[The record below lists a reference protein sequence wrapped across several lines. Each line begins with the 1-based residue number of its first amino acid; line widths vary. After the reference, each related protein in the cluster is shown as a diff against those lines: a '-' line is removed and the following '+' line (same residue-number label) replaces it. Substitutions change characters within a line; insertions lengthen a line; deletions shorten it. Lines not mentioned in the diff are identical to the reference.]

1 MKKRT
6 TTLAIV
12 LLVMGS
18 GIVYY
23 CLTNDLGGFMTDKTI
38 ANTSVIQTQ
47 NSAIET
53 KETTVQQEP
62 KTETNRKIYK
72 TVEQMPEFPE
82 GMQALLHYIR
92 SHLQPPPDSIR
103 NRIQGRVIV
112 RFMVE
117 PDGTITNAEVIKG
130 LHPFCDRK
138 AIRLIESMP
147 KWIPGKH
154 NGVAVPVYFYIPV
167 SFTITNYMTGN
178 PSLGPISI
186 ADRPDRVKILDHPIV
201 DTITG
206 NRQTTVPEIYYV
218 VEQMPRFPGGDTAM
232 LKYIRENL
240 RYPQA
245 AIEKEIQ
252 GRVIVKL
259 VVNTD
264 GTLSDIYV
272 IKPLDPQCDQ
282 EAIRIIQSMPRWI
295 PGRHNGV
302 AVPVYY
308 LVPVTFKI

>member
-18 GIVYY
+18 EIVYY

-38 ANTSVIQTQ
+38 ANTSVIQTR

-53 KETTVQQEP
+53 KETTVQQP
-62 KTETNRKIYK
+62 NKETNRKIYQ

-103 NRIQGRVIV
+103 NRIQGRLIV
-112 RFMVE
+112 RFVVE

-130 LHPFCDRK
+130 LHPFCDRE

-167 SFTITNYMTGN
+167 GFTTSNYMTGN
-178 PSLGPISI
+178 PYLEPISI
-186 ADRPDRVKILDHPIV
+186 ADRPDRVKIIDFPILD
-201 DTITG
+201 TTTG

>member
-18 GIVYY
+18 VIVYY
-23 CLTNDLGGFMTDKTI
+23 CRTNDLGGFMTDKTI
-38 ANTSVIQTQ
+38 ANTSVIQTR

-53 KETTVQQEP
+53 KETTVQQP
-62 KTETNRKIYK
+62 NKETNRKIYQ
-72 TVEQMPEFPE
+72 TVEQMPEFP
-82 GMQALLHYIR
+82 GGIQALMQYIR

-103 NRIQGRVIV
+103 DRIQGKVIV
-112 RFMVE
+112 RFVVE

-130 LHPFCDRK
+130 LHPFCDRE
-138 AIRLIESMP
+138 AICLIESMP

-154 NGVAVPVYFYIPV
+154 NGVAVPVYSCIPV
-167 SFTITNYMTGN
+167 SFTISNYMTGN
-178 PSLGPISI
+178 PYLGPISI
-186 ADRPDRVKILDHPIV
+186 ADRPDRVKIIDFPIL

-206 NRQTTVPEIYYV
+206 NRQTTAPEIYHV

-264 GTLSDIYV
+264 GTLSDIDV

>member
-18 GIVYY
+18 VIVSY

-53 KETTVQQEP
+53 KETTVQQP
-62 KTETNRKIYK
+62 NKETNRKIYQ

-112 RFMVE
+112 RFVVE

-130 LHPFCDRK
+130 LHPFCDRE

-147 KWIPGKH
+147 QWIPGKH
-154 NGVAVPVYFYIPV
+154 NGIAVPVYFYIPV

-186 ADRPDRVKILDHPIV
+186 ADRPDRVKIIDFPILD
-201 DTITG
+201 TTTG

-232 LKYIRENL
+232 LKYIRE
-240 RYPQA
+240 
-245 AIEKEIQ
+245 
-252 GRVIVKL
+252 
-259 VVNTD
+259 
-264 GTLSDIYV
+264 IYV
-272 IKPLDPQCDQ
+272 IRRQPSK
-282 EAIRIIQSMPRWI
+282 RR
-295 PGRHNGV
+295 
-302 AVPVYY
+302 
-308 LVPVTFKI
+308 FKGG

>member
-1 MKKRT
+1 
-6 TTLAIV
+6 
-12 LLVMGS
+12 
-18 GIVYY
+18 
-23 CLTNDLGGFMTDKTI
+23 
-38 ANTSVIQTQ
+38 
-47 NSAIET
+47 
-53 KETTVQQEP
+53 
-62 KTETNRKIYK
+62 
-72 TVEQMPEFPE
+72 MPEFPE

-112 RFMVE
+112 RFVVE

-130 LHPFCDRK
+130 LHPFCDRE

-167 SFTITNYMTGN
+167 GFTTSNYMTGN
-178 PSLGPISI
+178 PYLEPISI
-186 ADRPDRVKILDHPIV
+186 ADRPDRVKIIDFPILD
-201 DTITG
+201 TTTG

>member
-18 GIVYY
+18 VIVYY

-38 ANTSVIQTQ
+38 ANTSVIQTR

-53 KETTVQQEP
+53 KETTVQQP
-62 KTETNRKIYK
+62 NKETNRKIY
-72 TVEQMPEFPE
+72 
-82 GMQALLHYIR
+82 
-92 SHLQPPPDSIR
+92 
-103 NRIQGRVIV
+103 
-112 RFMVE
+112 
-117 PDGTITNAEVIKG
+117 
-130 LHPFCDRK
+130 
-138 AIRLIESMP
+138 
-147 KWIPGKH
+147 
-154 NGVAVPVYFYIPV
+154 
-167 SFTITNYMTGN
+167 
-178 PSLGPISI
+178 
-186 ADRPDRVKILDHPIV
+186 
-201 DTITG
+201 
-206 NRQTTVPEIYYV
+206 QT

>member
-18 GIVYY
+18 EIVYY

-53 KETTVQQEP
+53 KETTVQQP
-62 KTETNRKIYK
+62 NKETNRKIYQ

-112 RFMVE
+112 RFVVE

-130 LHPFCDRK
+130 LHPFCDRE

-147 KWIPGKH
+147 QWIPGKH
-154 NGVAVPVYFYIPV
+154 NGIAVPVYFYIPV

-186 ADRPDRVKILDHPIV
+186 ADRPDRVKI
-201 DTITG
+201 G
-206 NRQTTVPEIYYV
+206 
-218 VEQMPRFPGGDTAM
+218 
-232 LKYIRENL
+232 
-240 RYPQA
+240 
-245 AIEKEIQ
+245 
-252 GRVIVKL
+252 
-259 VVNTD
+259 
-264 GTLSDIYV
+264 
-272 IKPLDPQCDQ
+272 
-282 EAIRIIQSMPRWI
+282 W
-295 PGRHNGV
+295 
-302 AVPVYY
+302 
-308 LVPVTFKI
+308 

>member
-18 GIVYY
+18 VIVSY

-53 KETTVQQEP
+53 KETTVQQP
-62 KTETNRKIYK
+62 NKETNRKIYQ

-82 GMQALLHYIR
+82 GTQALMQYIR

-112 RFMVE
+112 RFVVE

-130 LHPFCDRK
+130 LHPFCDRE

-147 KWIPGKH
+147 QWIPGKH
-154 NGVAVPVYFYIPV
+154 NGIAVPVYFYIPV

-186 ADRPDRVKILDHPIV
+186 ADRPDRVKIIDFPILD
-201 DTITG
+201 TTTG

-264 GTLSDIYV
+264 GILSDIYV

>member
-1 MKKRT
+1 
-6 TTLAIV
+6 
-12 LLVMGS
+12 
-18 GIVYY
+18 
-23 CLTNDLGGFMTDKTI
+23 
-38 ANTSVIQTQ
+38 
-47 NSAIET
+47 
-53 KETTVQQEP
+53 
-62 KTETNRKIYK
+62 
-72 TVEQMPEFPE
+72 MPEFPE
-82 GMQALLHYIR
+82 GTQALMQYIR

-112 RFMVE
+112 RFVVE

-130 LHPFCDRK
+130 LHPFCDRE

-147 KWIPGKH
+147 QWIPGKH
-154 NGVAVPVYFYIPV
+154 NGIAVPVYFYIPV

-186 ADRPDRVKILDHPIV
+186 ADRPDRVKILDHTIV

>member
-18 GIVYY
+18 VIVSY
-23 CLTNDLGGFMTDKTI
+23 CRTNDLGGFMTDKTI
-38 ANTSVIQTQ
+38 ANTSVIQTR

-53 KETTVQQEP
+53 NETTVQQP
-62 KTETNRKIYK
+62 NKETNRKIYK

-112 RFMVE
+112 RFVVE

-130 LHPFCDRK
+130 LHPFCDRE
-138 AIRLIESMP
+138 AICLIESMP

-154 NGVAVPVYFYIPV
+154 NGVAVPVYSCIPV
-167 SFTITNYMTGN
+167 SFTISNYMTGN
-178 PSLGPISI
+178 PYLGPISI
-186 ADRPDRVKILDHPIV
+186 ADRPDRVKIIDFPIL

-206 NRQTTVPEIYYV
+206 NRQTTAPEIYHV
-218 VEQMPRFPGGDTAM
+218 VEQMPQFPGGNAGM

-245 AIEKEIQ
+245 ALENNVQ
-252 GRVIVKL
+252 GRVIL
-259 VVNTD
+259 QFVVDKD
-264 GTLSDIYV
+264 GKVTNVQILKGIDR
-272 IKPLDPQCDQ
+272 LCDQ
-282 EAIRIIQSMPRWI
+282 EAVRVIESMPQWI
-295 PGRHNGV
+295 PGKHNGV
-302 AVPVYY
+302 AVSVYY
-308 LVPVTFKI
+308 RVPVTFKI

>member
-18 GIVYY
+18 VIVSY

-53 KETTVQQEP
+53 KETTVQQP
-62 KTETNRKIYK
+62 NKETNRKIY
-72 TVEQMPEFPE
+72 
-82 GMQALLHYIR
+82 
-92 SHLQPPPDSIR
+92 
-103 NRIQGRVIV
+103 
-112 RFMVE
+112 
-117 PDGTITNAEVIKG
+117 
-130 LHPFCDRK
+130 
-138 AIRLIESMP
+138 
-147 KWIPGKH
+147 
-154 NGVAVPVYFYIPV
+154 
-167 SFTITNYMTGN
+167 
-178 PSLGPISI
+178 
-186 ADRPDRVKILDHPIV
+186 
-201 DTITG
+201 
-206 NRQTTVPEIYYV
+206 QT

-264 GTLSDIYV
+264 GILSDIYV

>member
-18 GIVYY
+18 VIVSY

-53 KETTVQQEP
+53 KETTVQQP
-62 KTETNRKIYK
+62 NKETNRKIYQ

-92 SHLQPPPDSIR
+92 SHLQSPPDSIR

-112 RFMVE
+112 RFVVE

-130 LHPFCDRK
+130 LHPFCDRE

-147 KWIPGKH
+147 QWIPGKH
-154 NGVAVPVYFYIPV
+154 NGIAVPVYFYIPV

-186 ADRPDRVKILDHPIV
+186 ADRPDRVKIIDFPIL

-206 NRQTTVPEIYYV
+206 NRQTTAPEIYHFA
-218 VEQMPRFPGGDTAM
+218 EQMPQFPGGNAGM

-245 AIEKEIQ
+245 ALENNVQ
-252 GRVIVKL
+252 GRVIVQF
-259 VVNTD
+259 VVNKD
-264 GTLSDIYV
+264 GKVTNVQILKGIDH
-272 IKPLDPQCDQ
+272 LCDQ
-282 EAIRIIQSMPRWI
+282 EAVRVIESMPQWI
-295 PGRHNGV
+295 PGKHNGV

>member
-92 SHLQPPPDSIR
+92 SHLQP
-103 NRIQGRVIV
+103 
-112 RFMVE
+112 
-117 PDGTITNAEVIKG
+117 
-130 LHPFCDRK
+130 
-138 AIRLIESMP
+138 
-147 KWIPGKH
+147 
-154 NGVAVPVYFYIPV
+154 
-167 SFTITNYMTGN
+167 
-178 PSLGPISI
+178 
-186 ADRPDRVKILDHPIV
+186 HPIPY
-201 DTITG
+201 G
-206 NRQTTVPEIYYV
+206 
-218 VEQMPRFPGGDTAM
+218 
-232 LKYIRENL
+232 
-240 RYPQA
+240 
-245 AIEKEIQ
+245 
-252 GRVIVKL
+252 IVFRA
-259 VVNTD
+259 
-264 GTLSDIYV
+264 
-272 IKPLDPQCDQ
+272 
-282 EAIRIIQSMPRWI
+282 E
-295 PGRHNGV
+295 
-302 AVPVYY
+302 
-308 LVPVTFKI
+308 